1 MSGFIN
7 TENMPIRTIVIG
19 VLTSLAVMLAVMCA
33 ICGVMLFVSSIPYHL
48 LPYILL
54 IADAVGVFCGGY
66 IAAALN
72 KSRGLI
78 LGLIIGFLVFIIVF
92 AAGLSTGEAIG
103 LITFLRLAV
112 LAIFGMLGGIKGV
125 NKKEKIHIK

>member
-7 TENMPIRTIVIG
+7 TQKLPFKPLLIGIAAAIAVI
-19 VLTSLAVMLAVMCA
+19 LLLMCA
-33 ICGVMLFVSSIPYHL
+33 VCGIMTFASGVPYHL

-54 IADAVGVFCGGY
+54 ITDAGGAFVGAY

-78 LGLIIGFLVFIIVF
+78 LGAIVGFVLFILLF
-92 AAGLSTGEAIG
+92 CAGLSTGQTIG
-103 LITFLRLAV
+103 LATLLRFVV
-112 LAIFGMLGGIKGV
+112 LMLFGILGGIKGV